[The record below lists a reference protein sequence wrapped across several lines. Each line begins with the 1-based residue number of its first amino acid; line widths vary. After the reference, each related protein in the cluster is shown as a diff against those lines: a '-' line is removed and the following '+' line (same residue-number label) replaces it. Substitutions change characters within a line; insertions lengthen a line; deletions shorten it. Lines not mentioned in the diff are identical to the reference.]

1 MGTIYLEARSQSLG
15 RNARGFTEWQSHT
28 DELQI
33 PAQRTALVICD
44 MWDRN
49 WSRAA
54 NARVAELAPR
64 VDAFA
69 RELRQAGS
77 TIIHAPS
84 ETMDFYADH
93 PARSRALGVPA
104 RPLPPLGEHDDPPL
118 PIDHSDGGSDS
129 NDGSEPV
136 HTRTWSRQTEAIEID
151 PEGDYI
157 SDSGD
162 EIYAIMGAGKI
173 DYLLLCGVHTNMCIL
188 NRSFGIRNLVPRG
201 VSMMLL
207 RELTDALYNPAMP
220 PYVSHEEGTALVVGY
235 IEKFWC
241 PTAANVRVSAGER
254 PLRAGAEPSNRA

>member
-1 MGTIYLEARSQSLG
+1 MNTIHLQTRSQSLT
-15 RNARGFTEWQSHT
+15 RDARGFSVWETHT
-28 DELQI
+28 DEILL
-33 PAQRTALVICD
+33 PAARTALLICD

-64 VDAFA
+64 IDALA
-69 RELRQAGS
+69 RKLRQAGS

-93 PARSRALGVPA
+93 PARSRALGVPP

-151 PEGDYI
+151 PESDYI
-157 SDSGD
+157 TDSGED
-162 EIYAIMGAGKI
+162 VYAIMGADGVER
-173 DYLLLCGVHTNMCIL
+173 LLLCGVHTNMCIL
-188 NRSFGIRNLVPRG
+188 NRSFGIRKLVPRG
-201 VSMMLL
+201 ISVMLL

-220 PYVSHEEGTALVVGY
+220 PYVSHNEGTALVVGY
-235 IEKFWC
+235 VEKFWC
-241 PTAANVRVSAGER
+241 PTAADVRVSAST
-254 PLRAGAEPSNRA
+254 PA

>member
-1 MGTIYLEARSQSLG
+1 MSTIHLETRSQSLR
-15 RNARGFTEWQSHT
+15 RNPRGFNEWEAHT
-28 DELQI
+28 DELRL
-33 PAQRTALVICD
+33 PAERTALLICD

-64 VDAFA
+64 VDALA
-69 RELRQAGS
+69 RALRQIGS

-93 PARSRALGVPA
+93 PARRRVLSVPP
-104 RPLPPLGEHDDPPL
+104 RPLPPLGEHADPPL

-136 HTRTWSRQTEAIEID
+136 HTRTWTRQTGDIEID
-151 PEGDYI
+151 PEHDYI
-157 SDSGD
+157 TDSGED
-162 EIYAIMGAGKI
+162 VYAIMGADDI
-173 DYLLLCGVHTNMCIL
+173 DRLLLCGVHTNMCIL

-201 VSMMLL
+201 IQVTLL

-220 PYVSHEEGTALVVGY
+220 PYVSHEEGTALVVSY
-235 IEKFWC
+235 VEKFWC
-241 PTAANVRVSAGER
+241 PTGADMRISPDGSAHT
-254 PLRAGAEPSNRA
+254 